1 MAFDPTQWAPPDG
14 QMVISG
20 KNCGDMVAASLNPKL
35 QKAGIA
41 PLERGGLAV
50 DTPVKVANATGAPLW
65 KDSQTPFTPQ
75 TLAQM
80 PDDTFMV
87 GGTGGS
93 DSHAQFIG
101 KNPAGERGVWSYAP
115 KKGGTYWETFDEAS
129 SKIRARG
136 WKNYTATNPMYGNVR
151 MAGQGKKKPA
161 QFNPAQWA
169 PPDQQALKGQEEPG
183 IWGSAKEA
191 FKQSVGELAGTYGS
205 LIGQR
210 EGESRQEA
218 SKRIQEAASK
228 GLGATGQKPP
238 DTWRGTVGSTL
249 GSLPAPLAELILM
262 NKLLPGGG
270 GMAGS
275 MARGAATFGAQ
286 QGLRPEGSA
295 TRGAIEG
302 ALFGAIPP
310 GAGRLAKG
318 AMGGAIGLGSTYT
331 QPGEKSGKDY
341 AVGGLVPGILAM
353 LGGKAPEAAREP
365 DAVIPPMGQLPPG
378 SKPFQALPGAG
389 PQLGLPAP
397 EGFGPEGDF
406 QYRNMRPGE
415 TSTKAVTGPPPL
427 LALPPAQGFTM
438 REPTPET
445 RLRKAP
451 KMWQAVEE
459 KPEQVLR
466 QPPTR
471 TLPGQANILPT
482 APETLPVEPKVIPA
496 KAEQPTQPPAPK
508 EPWEMTASEH
518 RSVLD
523 DIVKSGEQKAN
534 EVPKVEDTANREI
547 QYKLEKGKLDKL
559 QRQFDSTQMP
569 SEDLRKRIAAQ
580 KEKVDGIAGQAK
592 AIDNYKREKFAVE
605 RSGYLQAAKD
615 KYQHLIDA
623 GMIDVNDSNKDFPIT
638 VKNHKDLV
646 KQALAKGKPV
656 PPEVLKDYPDLAP
669 PAKGGDGVNQSTY
682 DYLVKKIEEQRK
694 AKDWISLPAKSQQAA
709 VKKLTKYLE
718 PLLKE
723 FLDTRKEMSKA
734 TTFDRLKQIVEGMP
748 IKTEAKEPYELGSGG
763 PSTEKVVKKVKEWL
777 EDKYYRPTLQD
788 FINLSP
794 DEFGKQM
801 ARGRGGL
808 YGAGQMVSYLREN
821 APESLK
827 SSKHLMLAPGTE
839 KRWAAIHRKAMAEM
853 GESISPQE
861 ANAAQIFVSSLNEAK
876 QFGFNKLSALK
887 DEIES
892 QTGKKISWEEAQRIA
907 RERQP
912 KMYSG
917 GPGYEDI
924 KAAGKKVRDWWG
936 EREPLTVGGH
946 TWGAVKYSIGKYF
959 GATKTPEGT
968 KAKTDVTRM
977 AGRWQADKL
986 QAEALFGDA
995 ESRYAGLDRQG
1006 FVKLVSPIQ
1015 RGGKSSDPA
1024 FQKLYDLYHDTSDK
1038 LWEKINQ
1045 YKPLSYLNDYFRQS
1059 WTNADDPAI
1068 QENIKNYFAGRPFIN
1083 YLQQDAQGK
1092 PQMDSRPYGG
1102 KTLTGGRSYFKQRVI
1117 PDVETGMM
1125 LGLQAREMNP
1135 VRNMLNDIAEK
1146 SHFVRGMELWDDYFK
1161 AKTIKYY
1168 RPGSQPG
1175 GWQPINDPMGKVS
1188 IPYLQKV
1195 LEKRAQKTQAPG
1207 VSTKTGKPVEANVLE
1222 WQAYAPEEVA
1232 RTFNNWLGKGFRGE
1246 PWYDAYRGIVDPLR
1260 KIGVSLSTFH
1270 LKMTLN
1276 TDMAMRSGSHMSK
1289 AIGHLMTGD
1298 PVNAAKEAKML
1309 GRTWSGEQ
1317 FIRGQYLGKG
1327 LLAELLSPGQ
1337 HPELREVAMDMRD
1350 SGLLPTSAKSLRPW
1364 IQASKGALKEAAM
1377 EGYGTLKN
1385 LATGHPLKAV
1395 QSGWRGFDKF
1405 LDATAAPI
1413 MEYGVPRAKA
1423 AAFAFLRKGWL
1434 NETGKKYGGVE
1445 NIPREVKAQG
1455 MYDIARH
1462 VDHMM
1467 GQINYDALHFNRKLR
1482 DLLFFAIKYPGWNI
1496 GSAAWMATGAK
1507 GIGKKL
1513 TGQAMTTLDR
1523 TAMRTTLGLLASV
1536 GVTGLVTQYLLT
1548 GKLPDNPADI
1558 YTKGIETGYKDDS
1571 GRPEYVRDATY
1582 LKDLQSVLHDPVRTL
1597 QSKSPD
1603 IFRVLAEIREN
1614 SDYFGTDIR
1623 TPGAGVGQ
1631 QAGELGAYLG
1641 KNLALPYSMRNVS
1654 ASESPFAKFGSFG
1667 GYSPTPRWL
1676 KESPLETTLSD
1687 ASHRRT
1693 FKQTRQQA
1701 ESRDLEKTLVKQ
1713 YRKDKDPAA
1722 LQRGLAEAQHAG
1734 KLTGRQADQTFKN
1747 APIAPDIMRFW
1758 KSPVDV
1764 ALQAF
1769 ERGTVDEK
1777 KKYGRLLE
1785 EKLNRAVKGRPE
1797 WIQENQERI
1806 RRALQ
1811 EIPQ

>member
-1 MAFDPTQWAPPDG
+1 M
-14 QMVISG
+14 
-20 KNCGDMVAASLNPKL
+20 
-35 QKAGIA
+35 
-41 PLERGGLAV
+41 
-50 DTPVKVANATGAPLW
+50 
-65 KDSQTPFTPQ
+65 
-75 TLAQM
+75 
-80 PDDTFMV
+80 
-87 GGTGGS
+87 
-93 DSHAQFIG
+93 
-101 KNPAGERGVWSYAP
+101 
-115 KKGGTYWETFDEAS
+115 
-129 SKIRARG
+129 
-136 WKNYTATNPMYGNVR
+136 
-151 MAGQGKKKPA
+151 
-161 QFNPAQWA
+161 
-169 PPDQQALKGQEEPG
+169 
-183 IWGSAKEA
+183 
-191 FKQSVGELAGTYGS
+191 
-205 LIGQR
+205 
-210 EGESRQEA
+210 
-218 SKRIQEAASK
+218 
-228 GLGATGQKPP
+228 
-238 DTWRGTVGSTL
+238 
-249 GSLPAPLAELILM
+249 
-262 NKLLPGGG
+262 
-270 GMAGS
+270 
-275 MARGAATFGAQ
+275 
-286 QGLRPEGSA
+286 
-295 TRGAIEG
+295 
-302 ALFGAIPP
+302 
-310 GAGRLAKG
+310 
-318 AMGGAIGLGSTYT
+318 
-331 QPGEKSGKDY
+331 
-341 AVGGLVPGILAM
+341 
-353 LGGKAPEAAREP
+353 
-365 DAVIPPMGQLPPG
+365 
-378 SKPFQALPGAG
+378 
-389 PQLGLPAP
+389 
-397 EGFGPEGDF
+397 
-406 QYRNMRPGE
+406 
-415 TSTKAVTGPPPL
+415 PPPK
-427 LALPPAQGFTM
+427 G
-438 REPTPET
+438 
-445 RLRKAP
+445 
-451 KMWQAVEE
+451 
-459 KPEQVLR
+459 
-466 QPPTR
+466 
-471 TLPGQANILPT
+471 TLF
-482 APETLPVEPKVIPA
+482 
-496 KAEQPTQPPAPK
+496 
-508 EPWEMTASEH
+508 
-518 RSVLD
+518 
-523 DIVKSGEQKAN
+523 
-534 EVPKVEDTANREI
+534 
-547 QYKLEKGKLDKL
+547 Y
-559 QRQFDSTQMP
+559 
-569 SEDLRKRIAAQ
+569 
-580 KEKVDGIAGQAK
+580 
-592 AIDNYKREKFAVE
+592 
-605 RSGYLQAAKD
+605 
-615 KYQHLIDA
+615 
-623 GMIDVNDSNKDFPIT
+623 
-638 VKNHKDLV
+638 
-646 KQALAKGKPV
+646 
-656 PPEVLKDYPDLAP
+656 
-669 PAKGGDGVNQSTY
+669 
-682 DYLVKKIEEQRK
+682 
-694 AKDWISLPAKSQQAA
+694 
-709 VKKLTKYLE
+709 
-718 PLLKE
+718 
-723 FLDTRKEMSKA
+723 
-734 TTFDRLKQIVEGMP
+734 
-748 IKTEAKEPYELGSGG
+748 SGG
-763 PSTEKVVKKVKEWL
+763 PGTADIKAGVKKVKE
-777 EDKYYRPTLQD
+777 
-788 FINLSP
+788 
-794 DEFGKQM
+794 
-801 ARGRGGL
+801 
-808 YGAGQMVSYLREN
+808 
-821 APESLK
+821 
-827 SSKHLMLAPGTE
+827 
-839 KRWAAIHRKAMAEM
+839 
-853 GESISPQE
+853 
-861 ANAAQIFVSSLNEAK
+861 
-876 QFGFNKLSALK
+876 
-887 DEIES
+887 
-892 QTGKKISWEEAQRIA
+892 
-907 RERQP
+907 
-912 KMYSG
+912 
-917 GPGYEDI
+917 
-924 KAAGKKVRDWWG
+924 WWG

-1006 FVKLVSPIQ
+1006 FAKLVSPIQ

-1045 YKPLSYLNDYFRQS
+1045 YKPLAYLNDYFRQS

-1092 PQMDSRPYGG
+1092 PQMESRPYGG
-1102 KTLTGGRSYFKQRVI
+1102 KTLTGGRSYFKHRVI

-1168 RPGSQPG
+1168 RPGSQPS
-1175 GWQPINDPMGKVS
+1175 GWQPIEDPMGKVS
-1188 IPYLQKV
+1188 VPYLQKV
-1195 LEKRAQKTQAPG
+1195 LQSRA
-1207 VSTKTGKPVEANVLE
+1207 SLNKTGEAVDARVLE
-1222 WQAYAPEEVA
+1222 FKAYAPEEVA

-1246 PWYDAYRGIVDPLR
+1246 PWYDAYRGLVDPLR

-1385 LATGHPLKAV
+1385 LATLHPLKAL

-1434 NETGKKYGGVE
+1434 NETGQKYGGVE

-1455 MYDIARH
+1455 MYDLARH

-1507 GIGKKL
+1507 GLGKKL
-1513 TGQAMTTLDR
+1513 TGQSMTTLDR

-1582 LKDLQSVLHDPVRTL
+1582 LKDLQSVLHDPVRTF

-1623 TPGAGVGQ
+1623 TPGAGIGQ
-1631 QAGELGAYLG
+1631 QAGELGSYLG
-1641 KNLALPYSMRNVS
+1641 KNLALPYAMRNVS

-1687 ASHRRT
+1687 ANRRRT

-1701 ESRDLEKTLVKQ
+1701 EARDLEKTLVKQ
-1713 YRKDKDPAA
+1713 YRQDKDPAA
-1722 LQRGLAEAQHAG
+1722 LQRGLAEAQQAG
-1734 KLTGRQADQTFKN
+1734 KITGRQATQTFKN

-1764 ALQAF
+1764 ALNAF

-1806 RRALQ
+1806 RRVLQ